1 MEEIKARAFEAR
13 YSYKA
18 GLITRLE
25 AKEMIMPFI
34 KLYNEKSKQIA
45 KKYNMKPR
53 YISFAGFIR

>member
-13 YSYKA
+13 DSYKA
-18 GLITRLE
+18 CLITRLE
-25 AKEMIMPFI
+25 AKEMIMPYI

-53 YISFAGFIR
+53 YISFVGFIR

>member
-13 YSYKA
+13 DSYKA

-25 AKEMIMPFI
+25 AKEMIMPYI

-45 KKYNMKPR
+45 KKYNMKAR
-53 YISFAGFIR
+53 CISFVGFVR

>member
-13 YSYKA
+13 DSYKA
-18 GLITRLE
+18 GLITRNE
-25 AKEMIMPFI
+25 AKEMIVPYI

-53 YISFAGFIR
+53 YISFVGFIR

>member
-13 YSYKA
+13 DSYRA
-18 GLITRLE
+18 GFITRDE

-53 YISFAGFIR
+53 YISFVGFIR